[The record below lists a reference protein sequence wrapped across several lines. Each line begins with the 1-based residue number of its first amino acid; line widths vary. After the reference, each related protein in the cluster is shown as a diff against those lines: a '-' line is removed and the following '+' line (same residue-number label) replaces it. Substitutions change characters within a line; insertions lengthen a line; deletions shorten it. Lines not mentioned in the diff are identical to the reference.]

1 MKKLFRAACAG
12 IALTAALTATALA
25 ADYNTECADHLKDM
39 NLFHGTT
46 QGYQLDRA
54 PTRAEAAAMLV
65 RLLGKEEEA
74 KALTYTAPF
83 TDLSGWEKPYVQ
95 YLYENGLTRGAT
107 ATTFAPGGRCT
118 AQMYAAFLLRALGY
132 TEADGDF
139 AYANAVAFAEQ
150 TGVYDAIT
158 IDTVDFLR
166 DDAAAAS
173 YAALAQ
179 TAKDSGEMLL
189 TQLVAS
195 GAVEAQRAEP
205 YQKLFRTYNRYLD
218 AVKGMREVTAL
229 SVGQELTLDAGSF
242 KLRSSEQTATDL
254 TALRSLTERTV
265 TLSATG
271 AADKTFNAESYVEDG
286 SRYQTVNGVRS
297 RRALTEEEQEG
308 LFAGYGVRTGD
319 ADRHDLGQRPD
330 LHDHLQSGGRAPPE
344 RCARSDRCGSRL
356 DEGNADGRPE
366 ARAADRGGAHCVPA
380 DADAVHPWRD
390 SPAQWRARRSAR
402 GERQGD
408 GPQTGGAGK
417 ISAHSIKKDALRDQ
431 RIFFALFLEPLGR
444 TSV

>member
-25 ADYNTECADHLKDM
+25 ADYTECADHLKDM
-39 NLFHGTT
+39 NLFRGTT
-46 QGYQLDRA
+46 QGYELDRA

-179 TAKDSGEMLL
+179 TAKDSGGMLL

-195 GAVEAQRAEP
+195 GAVDAQRAEP

-229 SVGQELTLDAGSF
+229 SVGQEMTLDAGSF
-242 KLRSSEQTATDL
+242 KLKSSEQTATDL

-308 LFAGYGVRTGD
+308 LFAGYG
-319 ADRHDLGQRPD
+319 
-330 LHDHLQSGGRAPPE
+330 
-344 RCARSDRCGSRL
+344 
-356 DEGNADGRPE
+356 
-366 ARAADRGGAHCVPA
+366 CVPVTLIDTISVSGQTYTITYNQA
-380 DADAVHPWRD
+380 
-390 SPAQWRARRSAR
+390 
-402 GERQGD
+402 GERRLSAALDLIGAAVGSTEEMQMD
-408 GPQTGGAGK
+408 GLKLVQQTEAGRIASQQMQMRFTLGE
-417 ISAHSIKKDALRDQ
+417 ISGTMESTAQLRAVNDKVTV
-431 RIFFALFLEPLGR
+431 RRPAELEKYPLIR
-444 TSV
+444 